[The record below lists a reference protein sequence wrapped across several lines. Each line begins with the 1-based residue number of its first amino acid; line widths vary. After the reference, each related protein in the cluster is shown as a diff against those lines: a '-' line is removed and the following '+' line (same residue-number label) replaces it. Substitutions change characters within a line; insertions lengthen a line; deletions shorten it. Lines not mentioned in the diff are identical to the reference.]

1 MKFLLNAL
9 FLIVMQPQA
18 CNSPNAKTVEVISL
32 PKCIED
38 KIIALKAAPKTNPPA
53 EVLQYIY
60 KGQTVY
66 LFSSPCCDQYNM
78 LYDEQCNVIC
88 APSGGLTGK
97 GDRKCTD
104 FNDSA
109 TLVKTVFKDNR

>member
-1 MKFLLNAL
+1 MKFLLYVL
-9 FLIVMQPQA
+9 FLIVIQPQA
-18 CNSPNAKTVEVISL
+18 CNSSKAKTAATNKL
-32 PKCIED
+32 PTCIED
-38 KIIALKAAPKTNPPA
+38 KITALKAQPKTNPPA
-53 EVLQYIY
+53 EVHQYTY

-78 LYDEQCNVIC
+78 LYDEQCNVLC

-104 FNDSA
+104 FADSA
-109 TLVKTVFKDNR
+109 TLVKTVFKDDR